1 MSNSLPFRDLQRFP
15 KYLTRCGA
23 VLGEVLFVLVAML
36 STASPSAGAQRSA
49 EDRTLQVMYL
59 SGLTDSAIAYS
70 KRQIALTSDTPNLHA
85 KWTQRLMESYGQAA
99 LRESSPA
106 DSQTDWRESD
116 QVLQAFQQTSPENP
130 RLPWLFWQQGRCRL
144 LQAQSATAQYLA
156 APANKQPRDSALAL
170 VREILSLMEK
180 LEDDIKQRQPIAAR
194 EISGPRT
201 QAPADQLSRLRVDA
215 GLLRCEALLI
225 RAKLYP
231 RDSRDRRA
239 AATDAESQAAD
250 ILGITGRDWSSRSA
264 LEVAQA
270 IANLEL
276 GRSQE
281 ALTIL
286 AKIATDSGNEMQP
299 RAASVA
305 IEYLAENSGASRA
318 RGLLGVLSGPDLSLA
333 KIRIGIAELKG
344 ASDQQRTQKLESL
357 LVDAKGIGE
366 QYGAYWRNRAESLL
380 LGAGAQPASNSPTNA
395 SFELMLAQIR
405 QLRNAEQQDEAIK
418 KLLEFRDNETAL
430 GNATNALKLAQI
442 ACASLQEKK
451 DWLAAAQ
458 ACSKTAI
465 QFKSEELAA
474 EIHFRAIQCLLQG
487 VKADFSNTDLRQLYE
502 TSLIQQL
509 THWPEAEQSEAPR
522 QWLVQW
528 LRGQKKFEELAK
540 VLLDQAFASQEIS
553 NAQNALQSW
562 LAIVLQTSDRIARQK
577 QLDALSERL
586 KVDKPAHS
594 ISAGIFLVAAELLS
608 HWPQPDRANELD
620 TQLQSLRGSTLDKHD
635 VNLIAA
641 CELLRLV
648 QTNSL
653 SAARRKTSDFD
664 STFIS
669 EELVA
674 RLYLAMAE
682 AVDETEGAQPSSWC
696 DALGWNSST
705 PGRLLKQRAPRIQM
719 LAHRMRIWLGD
730 NEGLA
735 AVRELA
741 KNQSRNAAM
750 QLQLAKALAPS
761 NTEESTQIARRLVFG
776 SKPGSELHFQARWL
790 LIRNKI
796 KTGDIPGAQRD
807 AKKLLA
813 AQPIES
819 ELWKARFE
827 GVANN

>member
-1 MSNSLPFRDLQRFP
+1 MSNMLPFRNLQHFP
-15 KYLTRCGA
+15 KYLTC
-23 VLGEVLFVLVAML
+23 VGEQLLFLVAML
-36 STASPSAGAQRSA
+36 SIATPSARAQRSA
-49 EDRTLQVMYL
+49 EDRTLQTMYF
-59 SGLTDSAIAYS
+59 SGLTDSAIAYTQ
-70 KRQIALTSDTPNLHA
+70 RQIVLTNDTPNLHA

-99 LRESSPA
+99 LRKTSSA
-106 DSQTDWRESD
+106 DSQRLWRESD
-116 QVLQAFQQTSPENP
+116 QVLHAFQQTRPENP

-180 LEDDIKQRQPIAAR
+180 LEDDIKERQPIAAR
-194 EISGPRT
+194 EVSGPRT

-225 RAKLYP
+225 RASLYP

-281 ALTIL
+281 ALKIL
-286 AKIATDSGNEMQP
+286 TKIATDSGNRMQP

-318 RGLLGVLSGPDLSLA
+318 RGLLAVLSGPDLSLA
-333 KIRIGIAELKG
+333 KIRIGIAELEG
-344 ASDQQRTQKLESL
+344 TSDQQRAQKLERL
-357 LVDAKGIGE
+357 LADAKGVGE

-380 LGAGAQPASNSPTNA
+380 LSAGAQPASSSNSNA
-395 SFELMLAQIR
+395 SLELMLAQVR
-405 QLRNAEQQDEAIK
+405 QLINAEQQGKAIK

-430 GNATNALKLAQI
+430 GNASNALKLAQI
-442 ACASLQEKK
+442 ASASLQGKK
-451 DWLAAAQ
+451 DWAAA
-458 ACSKTAI
+458 AEASCKTAI
-465 QFKSEELAA
+465 RFKSEKLAP
-474 EIHFRAIQCLLQG
+474 EIHMQSIQCLLEG
-487 VKADFSNTDLRQLYE
+487 LKADFGNTDLRQLYE

-509 THWPEAEQSEAPR
+509 THWPEAEESEAPR

-540 VLLDQAFASQEIS
+540 VLLDQVFASQKIS
-553 NAQNALQSW
+553 NAQNTLQSW
-562 LAIVLQTSDRIARQK
+562 LAVVLQMSDRIARQK
-577 QLDALSERL
+577 QLDRLSKRL
-586 KVDKPAHS
+586 QEGRPAHS
-594 ISAGIFLVAAELLS
+594 ITAGIYLLAAELLS

-620 TQLQSLRGSTLDKHD
+620 RQLRSLRGSTLDKHD
-635 VNLIAA
+635 MNLIAA

-664 STFIS
+664 ASSIS
-669 EELVA
+669 EELLA
-674 RLYLAMAE
+674 QLYLAMAE
-682 AVDETEGAQPSSWC
+682 AVDETEGAKPSSWC

-705 PGRLLKQRAPRIQM
+705 PARLLKQRDPRTQI
-719 LAHRMRIWLGD
+719 LAHRIRIWLGD
-730 NEGLA
+730 NESLA

-741 KNQSRNAAM
+741 KNHSRNAAM
-750 QLQLAKALAPS
+750 QLQLAKALAPN
-761 NTEESTQIARRLVFG
+761 NTQESTQIARRLVFG
-776 SKPGSELHFQARWL
+776 SKSGSDLHFQARWL

-796 KTGDIPGAQRD
+796 KTGDTPGAQRD

-813 AQPIES
+813 AQPFES

-827 GVANN
+827 DVANN